1 MGTALCE
8 ITERPSVHA
17 QGATNGGDEIC
28 EIMHRVPQMGVMGS
42 QLPLAPQGFIELG
55 DKSGETDGR

>member
-17 QGATNGGDEIC
+17 QGATNGGDEITAPL
-28 EIMHRVPQMGVMGS
+28 VPQS
-42 QLPLAPQGFIELG
+42 FIELG
-55 DKSGETDGR
+55 DKSGETGRR